1 MEEITMLKVL
11 DLCSGVGGSI
21 LGLVAADLHNQFE
34 PAVFVEN
41 NLYCQS
47 VLAKWFPSVPIH
59 DDIKTFH
66 AKPGQFDIAIAG
78 FPCPPFS
85 LAGKGE
91 GADDSRNLW
100 PEVYRVLQESTP
112 IGFILENVPGIRHSN
127 NGQFLRDILK
137 DIASI
142 GYDAEWGILS
152 VQALGGVHRRERFF
166 LIAYSKSQRRTSEQ
180 LPNSPQ
186 EETNR
191 TPSTPHNPTIP
202 HWTSTIAKANPTH
215 ARLPAFLAGCLMQHS
230 DLPQAL
236 ANATV
241 KATPE
246 EVKEALQAVGNS
258 IAPLQVAQVWKRL
271 YKRLCYL
278 EH

>member
-1 MEEITMLKVL
+1 MTLKVL
-11 DLCSGVGGSI
+11 DFCSGIGGSC
-21 LGLVAADLHNQFE
+21 LGLLAADLHNQFE
-34 PAVFVEN
+34 PTQFVEIN
-41 NLYCQS
+41 PYCQS

-59 DDIKTFH
+59 NDIKTFH
-66 AKPGQFDIAIAG
+66 AKPSQFDIAIAG

-91 GADDSRNLW
+91 GADDDRNLW
-100 PEVYRVLQESTP
+100 PEVWRILQESTP

-127 NGQFLRDILK
+127 GGQFLK
-137 DIASI
+137 DIISNI
-142 GYDAEWGILS
+142 TSLGYQCEWGTLS

-166 LIAYSKSQRRTSEQ
+166 LIAYPQSGGRHNLQ
-180 LPNSPQ
+180 LSNIPQ
-186 EETNR
+186 EKTDSTSG
-191 TPSTPHNPTIP
+191 TPDNPTVP
-202 HWTSTIAKANPTH
+202 HWTSTIASAQSSHDGLPT
-215 ARLPAFLAGCLMQHS
+215 FLAGCLMTHD

-246 EVKEALQAVGNS
+246 EVREALQAVGNS
-258 IAPLQVAQVWKRL
+258 IAPLQVAKVWLRL
-271 YKRLCYL
+271 YERLCYL